1 MSDFSHEYK
10 SALEKTE
17 ISPDFKERTMKKMQD
32 IRDKK
37 TPRFSVTIGA
47 SAALA
52 AAACAAIVIA
62 AGKMGAFEDI
72 PESIITEETAPVTAA
87 EIMEDVTEAVSG
99 TETDISHGEETQRQ
113 RDALPT
119 AEETGTVTT
128 VTEDT
133 AIQTETA
140 VSENNAVQAE
150 SETPIWENTSVQT
163 EAVTVYD
170 ETAAFTAEENTKPA
184 DSAASEDKSAAS
196 AAEKAVSEEYIR
208 GEAVYMPPVPGVNIP
223 VPASG
228 GADGAGDEII
238 EDSFVENIL
247 VGEGSANGDCAEE
260 TVTENDEVSDENE
273 DSTDAENVWVGE
285 GAETETFDEVIYSE
299 YAKDTAKTDVTALTG
314 NYTSLT
320 VTDTT
325 GGYDT
330 QSGRI
335 VINDPVTVTDS
346 NVIGEIMSAVQKIVR
361 EGSPASVSGSQGR
374 YIADLTDDSG
384 GAVRVAVGQKQLVI
398 RTGDGIYG
406 YTADSDELSALAELL
421 KEISENG

>member
-37 TPRFSVTIGA
+37 TPRFSVTRGA

-62 AGKMGAFEDI
+62 AGKTGAFEDI
-72 PESIITEETAPVTAA
+72 PESVITEETAPVTAL
-87 EIMEDVTEAVSG
+87 EIMEDVTEAVSE
-99 TETDISHGEETQRQ
+99 TETDISYGEETQRQ

-119 AEETGTVTT
+119 AEETGTVTA

-133 AIQTETA
+133 AVQTEETITENTAVQTEAETA
-140 VSENNAVQAE
+140 VSENAAVHT
-150 SETPIWENTSVQT
+150 ETEN
-163 EAVTVYD
+163 VYD
-170 ETAAFTAEENTKPA
+170 ETAALTAAKNTEPAEEGIR
-184 DSAASEDKSAAS
+184 DEESAASVTGKTT
-196 AAEKAVSEEYIR
+196 SEEYIW

-238 EDSFVENIL
+238 EDSFAEDIPA
-247 VGEGSANGDCAEE
+247 GEGSANGDCAEE
-260 TVTENDEVSDENE
+260 NVTENDEILNENE
-273 DSTDAENVWVGE
+273 DSITAENVWVGE
-285 GAETETFDEVIYSE
+285 GVDEVIYSE
-299 YAKDTAKTDVTALTG
+299 YAKDTAKTDVSALTG

-330 QSGRI
+330 QSDRI

-346 NVIGEIMSAVQKIVR
+346 NVIGEIMSAVHKIVR

-384 GAVRVAVGQKQLVI
+384 EAVRVAVGQKQLVI

-406 YTADSDELSALAELL
+406 YTADSGELAALAELL
-421 KEISENG
+421 EEISENKK